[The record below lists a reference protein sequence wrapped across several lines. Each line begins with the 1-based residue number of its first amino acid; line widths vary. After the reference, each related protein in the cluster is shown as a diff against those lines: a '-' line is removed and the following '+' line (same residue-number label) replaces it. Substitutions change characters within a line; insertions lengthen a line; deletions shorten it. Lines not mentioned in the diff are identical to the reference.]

1 MIHIVDNLFLSN
13 LRDAMRVR
21 NEVDIVVRLSEDCN
35 KKPIFY
41 DDIEFYN
48 FELEDNLLFSKEIIE
63 YSKTIYDLIK
73 NNQDKRILIHCNEG
87 RSRSV
92 SVIIY
97 YICSKYHVTY
107 EEAFEIIKKKK
118 HDICPNDGFIDALRK
133 LFNPGYVSKYYTNL
147 DDMLNQM
154 DEVTYLSEDDENIYS
169 ISQSL

>member
-13 LRDAMRVR
+13 LQDAMRVR
-21 NEVDIVVRLSEDCN
+21 DEVDIVVRLSEDCN

-63 YSKTIYDLIK
+63 YSKAIYELIK
-73 NNQDKRILIHCNEG
+73 NNPDKRILIHCNEG

-97 YICSKYHVTY
+97 YICRKYHVTY

-118 HDICPNDGFIDALRK
+118 SDIGPNEGFANALRK